1 MKKLNQ
7 FITEKLKISNKS
19 NKNEIIDLDKIP
31 KEYRDYIEDIL
42 PIDIEINKKEIHI
55 NKCIVEKNLDSI
67 FYKFYSDQEFMF
79 SCNKEGIDNLLKDK
93 EGKVWGR
100 TFDNRYTWYVNIKI
114 I

>member
-7 FITEKLKISNKS
+7 FIVEKLKLSNKS

-42 PIDIEINKKEIHI
+42 PIDIEISKKEIHI
-55 NKCIVEKNLDSI
+55 NKCIVEKGLHTVI
-67 FYKFYSDQEFMF
+67 YQFYNNQEFIF
-79 SCNKEGIDNLLKDK
+79 SSTKEDIDELLKDK
-93 EGKVWGR
+93 EVKVWGR